1 MLQSINDRASSWL
14 AYVIIGLIVFSFAL
28 FGIGSYLGGSGAL
41 VAATVNGED
50 ILADRIQSTVVSLR
64 QRGQNDPAIKQKV
77 LEAAVND
84 MILSQKAKED
94 GFRASNQEVYDW
106 ISENPEFQK
115 EGKFDVATYELLLA
129 SSRRSKSDYEASI
142 RTMLTNQQMT
152 RAISD
157 SAFLPTTE
165 LAHFQQLQNQT
176 RSGEKYT
183 LKMSDFESAVI
194 VDDAEIK
201 TYYDANLVKFMTKE
215 KVKLQAVSLNQ
226 SDLEEKVELL
236 DDTLQAIYD
245 DNLDRYVEPEQ
256 RKLAHI
262 LIKIGEGA
270 DAETQAK
277 EKALTLF
284 DDIIADKITFEKAA
298 KTISEDK
305 IAAEKSGELGL
316 IIRGDMGKAFEN
328 IAFSL
333 EKGKISEPTLTDA
346 GFEII
351 KLLDVIP
358 SKQKSFDAVKA
369 DVEKE
374 YRVEQAE
381 KAFANNSEKLETL
394 AFENDT
400 NLELAADSLETKLL
414 ESEWIEKG
422 VAQKPNVDNIFMS
435 PKILATAFN
444 EDVLG
449 KGKNSELIEIDSQT
463 VAVIRVQEH
472 QLPQQIALADVS
484 NDIKATLKRMKT
496 RKLLIEKGELALK
509 AVKSSGQ
516 WSSITDTIGSLDK
529 LDKLESVKRTDRKL
543 PSELVDKF
551 FSMGKPNEGKT
562 LFSNVILPSGDYV
575 LVGLS
580 AVKEGEVDKTQG
592 DDIMQTVL
600 VSAYASA
607 EQNALIKALRNQA
620 KIELFPENIE

>member
-41 VAATVNGED
+41 VAATVNGEE

-77 LEAAVND
+77 LESAVNEV
-84 MILSQKAKED
+84 ILSQQAKEN

-106 ISENPEFQK
+106 ISSNPEFQK
-115 EGKFDVATYELLLA
+115 DGKFDPATYELLLA
-129 SSRRSKSDYEASI
+129 SSRRSKTDYESNI
-142 RTMLTNQQMT
+142 RSMLTNQQMT
-152 RAISD
+152 RAISE
-157 SAFLPTTE
+157 SAFLPAVE
-165 LAHFQQLQNQT
+165 LQRFQKLQNQT
-176 RSGEKYT
+176 RSGETFT
-183 LKMSDFESAVI
+183 LKMSDFESSVSI
-194 VDDAEIK
+194 DDVEIK
-201 TYYDANLVKFMTKE
+201 TYYDTNLAKFMTKE
-215 KVKLQAVSLNQ
+215 KVKLQAVALNQ
-226 SDLEEKVELL
+226 NDLEEKVELM

-262 LIKIGEGA
+262 LIKVGQEP

-305 IAAEKSGELGL
+305 VAAEKSGELGL
-316 IIRGDMGKAFEN
+316 IIRGDMGKAFEDV
-328 IAFSL
+328 AFSL

-351 KLLDVIP
+351 KLLDIVS
-358 SKQKSFDAVKA
+358 SKQKSFDAVKT
-369 DVEKE
+369 DIEKE

-381 KAFANNSEKLETL
+381 KTFANNSEKLETL
-394 AFENDT
+394 AFENDSS
-400 NLELAADSLETKLL
+400 LDMAADSLETKVQ
-414 ESEWIEKG
+414 ESDWIDRG
-422 VAQKPNVDNIFMS
+422 AALKPNPDNIFMS
-435 PKILATAFN
+435 PKIIATAFG
-444 EDVLG
+444 EDVLN

-472 QLPQQIALADVS
+472 QLPQQKALADVS
-484 NDIKATLKRMKT
+484 DDIKAILTVEKT

-509 AVKSSGQ
+509 TVKESGQ
-516 WSSITDTIGSLDK
+516 WSSITDTIGSV
-529 LDKLESVKRTDRKL
+529 DKLEKLDSVKRTDRKISAQL
-543 PSELVDKF
+543 IDKL
-551 FSMGKPNEGKT
+551 FSMSKPSGEKT
-562 LFSNVILPSGDYV
+562 LFSNVTLPSGDYV
-575 LVGLS
+575 LVGLNT
-580 AVKEGEVDKTQG
+580 VKDGEVEKTEG
-592 DDIMQTVL
+592 DIMQTVL
-600 VSAYASA
+600 ASAYASA
-607 EQNALIKALRNQA
+607 EQKALIKALRNQA
-620 KIELFPENIE
+620 EVKLFPENIE